1 MLSIVGT
8 EGSNSSSYCLKWFKA
23 LTIHTGTIQFNTFEE
38 KTTIDTTTIWHH
50 ISQNDSSFHF
60 CYHSPWPLLNLSVLK
75 WSIIILN
82 HNINSYLV
90 FMSELRKRFHLIF
103 TCSNW
108 KHMSDNLHILADD
121 RNLWIVNKNL
131 NSESHIHVSS
141 AIHIKCQY
149 FIKAN
154 HF

>member
-1 MLSIVGT
+1 MGT

-23 LTIHTGTIQFNTFEE
+23 LTIHTGTIQFNTFVD
-38 KTTIDTTTIWHH
+38 KTTIDITTIWPH

-75 WSIIILN
+75 WSIIIL
-82 HNINSYLV
+82 HHTHINSYLV
-90 FMSELRKRFHLIF
+90 FKSELRNRFHLIF

-121 RNLWIVNKNL
+121 RNLWIGNNIL
-131 NSESHIHVSS
+131 NPVESHK
-141 AIHIKCQY
+141 HICNSNKMTIIY
-149 FIKAN
+149 
-154 HF
+154 